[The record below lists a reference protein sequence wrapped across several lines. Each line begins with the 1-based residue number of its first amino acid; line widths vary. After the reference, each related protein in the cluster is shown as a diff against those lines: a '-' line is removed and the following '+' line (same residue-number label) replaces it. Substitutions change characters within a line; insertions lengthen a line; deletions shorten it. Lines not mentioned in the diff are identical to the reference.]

1 MVQAVQEDA
10 LPGRRPMKI
19 PAFKQSPPFH
29 LPDGGLRARVYA
41 RHAKR
46 AGIPTA
52 FYIAQ
57 IDAGLKFCSRCR
69 RWLRRRD
76 GFQSGRVACR
86 TCDAEALERTR

>member
-1 MVQAVQEDA
+1 
-10 LPGRRPMKI
+10 MKVR
-19 PAFKQSPPFH
+19 AFSEKQSFH
-29 LPDGGLRARVYA
+29 APDGGLRTAVYK
-41 RHAKR
+41 RHAAK

-69 RWLRRRD
+69 KWLRRRD

-86 TCDAEALERTR
+86 TCDADALERTR